1 MRLRRCFT
9 IAGLSALLVLG
20 ANAVAGAAPSE
31 FAAQGAEAGLTAS
44 QISGLQAEAD
54 TYLAE
59 LGGKQ
64 VALNR
69 VELPGATINI
79 ALPGEAAPRALG
91 VGVLDVNCDGGIA
104 DYKHFCAY
112 RGQNFTGT
120 HIDMYACGVYDIPES
135 WVGPGSWDN
144 HQTTGTRAKMM
155 NDAGKVIY
163 TTPPAWSWD
172 ASGSWTPVDRM
183 RNC

>member
-1 MRLRRCFT
+1 MRLRRFFT
-9 IAGLSALLVLG
+9 VAGLSALLVVG
-20 ANAVAGAAPSE
+20 AHAVAGAAPSE
-31 FAAQGAEAGLTAS
+31 FAAQGKDAGLTSA
-44 QISGLQAEAD
+44 QISTLQAEAD

-64 VALNR
+64 VALNQ
-69 VELPGATINI
+69 VELPGATIRI
-79 ALPGEAAPRALG
+79 ALPGEAAPRKLA
-91 VGVLDVNCDGGIA
+91 VGALDVNCDGGYA

-144 HQTTGTRAKMM
+144 NQTSGTVAKMM
-155 NDAGKVIY
+155 NDAGTVIY
-163 TTPPAWSWD
+163 KTPGAWSWD
-172 ASGSWTPVDRM
+172 TSGSWTPVDRM